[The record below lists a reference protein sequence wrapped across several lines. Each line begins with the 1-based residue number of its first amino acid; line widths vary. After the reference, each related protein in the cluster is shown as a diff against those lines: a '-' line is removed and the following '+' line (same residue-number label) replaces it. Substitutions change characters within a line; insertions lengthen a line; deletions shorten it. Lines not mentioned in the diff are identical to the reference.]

1 MNETILQALE
11 IMWKGML
18 GIFVALVVIMIFVW
32 IMAKIGSKKPEEKE
46 EA

>member
-1 MNETILQALE
+1 MNETIMQALE

-32 IMAKIGSKKPEEKE
+32 IMAKIGSKKTEDKKN
-46 EA
+46 